1 MSGRIYDDNIKMH
14 FREICFINSSG
25 HCKMVGFCEHSNGLW
40 ISLALSGR
48 LLGSTDVGGNHFGW
62 TECVSLSAS

>member
-1 MSGRIYDDNIKMH
+1 
-14 FREICFINSSG
+14 
-25 HCKMVGFCEHSNGLW
+25 MVGFCEHSNGLW